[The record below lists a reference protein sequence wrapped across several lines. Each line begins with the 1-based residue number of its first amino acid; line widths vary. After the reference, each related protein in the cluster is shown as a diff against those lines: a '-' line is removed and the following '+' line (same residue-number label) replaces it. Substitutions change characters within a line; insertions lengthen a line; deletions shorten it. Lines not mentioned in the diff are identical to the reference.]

1 MSNESKP
8 LKPFAQTEREKIR
21 ERFKARAS
29 NPPVN
34 AQPWSRE
41 WAEYVREM
49 QDLEQQLRM
58 AGEVL

>member
-1 MSNESKP
+1 MKNGSKDI
-8 LKPFAQTEREKIR
+8 KDFGQTDREKIR
-21 ERFKARAS
+21 EQFKARAS